1 MRYLPRNCLYK
12 KDCLWNNTCMNVQK
26 HCIFTANETDFSDCP
41 MIHQSGVSFFFCI
54 IHSSSVTV
62 GIYPFYLIT

>member
-41 MIHQSGVSFFFCI
+41 MIHQSGVSFFF
-54 IHSSSVTV
+54 VLYTQV
-62 GIYPFYLIT
+62 Q